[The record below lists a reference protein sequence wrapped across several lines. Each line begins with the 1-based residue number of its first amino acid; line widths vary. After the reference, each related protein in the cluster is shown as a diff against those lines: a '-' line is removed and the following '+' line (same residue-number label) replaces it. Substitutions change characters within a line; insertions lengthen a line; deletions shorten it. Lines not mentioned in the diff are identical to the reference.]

1 MSHPNPLRA
10 RRRAAAALLACA
22 ALAATIG
29 GAPAA
34 AQQKSL
40 ILGVSEGT
48 SGGVSF
54 LDVLV
59 KYQPLADEIGRVL
72 DRKVS
77 VVLVREFERLETG
90 MRERAFDIV
99 MARPSDYP
107 ARGLRDYGWRYVAT
121 ARPDGQ
127 CLLIVRKDSPL
138 QTIADA
144 KGKRFILPE
153 TSAYMTKFCRAEL
166 RDRGIAI
173 EKEQV
178 QYTREQSTVA
188 FTLQAGQA
196 DVGGIASYSGAAG
209 QLEKN
214 NQRVLHRSI
223 AQPYFPLIVS
233 NRLSAAEVKAI
244 QDMLIALDK
253 SEATSKSVLAPIGI
267 RGFDVATEQRLRA
280 LLGWLEK

>member
-1 MSHPNPLRA
+1 MKSAISPRA
-10 RRRAAAALLACA
+10 RGGRLAALLVSVLLAA
-22 ALAATIG
+22 ATAAAGALAQ
-29 GAPAA
+29 PRP
-34 AQQKSL
+34 L
-40 ILGVSEGT
+40 IFGVSEGT
-48 SGGVSF
+48 SGGASF

-72 DRKVS
+72 GRKVN
-77 VVLVREFERLETG
+77 VLLVREFERLEAG

-138 QTIADA
+138 LTIADA

-153 TSAYMTKFCRAEL
+153 TSAYMTRFCRAEL

-196 DVGGIASYSGAAG
+196 DIGGIASYSGAAG
-209 QLEKN
+209 QLDKN

-233 NRLSAAEVKAI
+233 NRLSAADVKAI
-244 QDMLIALDK
+244 QDMLIALDR
-253 SEATSKSVLAPIGI
+253 SEATSKAVLAPIGI

>member
-1 MSHPNPLRA
+1 MKSVISPRA
-10 RRRAAAALLACA
+10 RGRRLAALLVSVVLAAATAAGA
-22 ALAATIG
+22 ALAQ
-29 GAPAA
+29 PRP
-34 AQQKSL
+34 L
-40 ILGVSEGT
+40 IFGVSEGT
-48 SGGVSF
+48 SGGASF

-72 DRKVS
+72 GRKVN
-77 VVLVREFERLETG
+77 VLLVREFERLEAG
-90 MRERAFDIV
+90 MRERDFDIV

-107 ARGLRDYGWRYVAT
+107 ARGLRDYGWRFVAT

-127 CLLIVRKDSPL
+127 CLLIVKKDSPL
-138 QTIADA
+138 QSIADA

-153 TSAYMTKFCRAEL
+153 SSAYMTRFCRAEL

-173 EKEQV
+173 EKESV

-188 FTLQAGQA
+188 FALQAGQA
-196 DVGGIASYSGAAG
+196 DIGGIASYSGAAG
-209 QLEKN
+209 QLDKN

-233 NRLSAAEVKAI
+233 NRLSAADVKAI
-244 QDMLIALDK
+244 QDMLVALDK
-253 SEATSKSVLAPIGI
+253 SEATSKAVLAPIGI
-267 RGFDVATEQRLRA
+267 RGFDVGTEPRLRA